1 MINWNPATG
10 HVGTEKENAEL
21 PETRKDI
28 GFEHYSRD
36 RKWIIKPSSV
46 ASQ

>member
-1 MINWNPATG
+1 MANWNLATG
-10 HVGTEKENAEL
+10 HVGKEKENVKL

-36 RKWIIKPSSV
+36 RKWIIKPSPV
-46 ASQ
+46 AS